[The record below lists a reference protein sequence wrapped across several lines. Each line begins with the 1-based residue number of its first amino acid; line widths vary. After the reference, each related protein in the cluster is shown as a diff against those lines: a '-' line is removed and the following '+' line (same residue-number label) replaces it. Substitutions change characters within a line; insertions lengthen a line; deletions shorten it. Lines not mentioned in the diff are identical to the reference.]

1 MRCAHFGGNR
11 DREVTVKYRALAVLA
26 FSTLL
31 PGAAAGQ
38 FTTFTPPR
46 PRVDTTRVAPTPAQQ
61 QVTADSMARA
71 TITNMKAWVDSA
83 AGDIVVNRADSAGRP
98 IAAGGPVTTGS
109 TTTGR
114 NPTPAEST
122 MTFRDGARAP
132 DTATFL
138 PLLVLIG
145 TGALGVGVVLL
156 RWRPGA

>member
-1 MRCAHFGGNR
+1 MR
-11 DREVTVKYRALAVLA
+11 YRALAVLA

-46 PRVDTTRVAPTPAQQ
+46 PRVDTTRVAPTPQQ
-61 QVTADSMARA
+61 QQASADSIARA

-83 AGDIVVNRADSAGRP
+83 AGDIVVNRGVDSTGRP
-98 IAAGGPVTTGS
+98 VAATGPVTSGS
-109 TTTGR
+109 TTGTG
-114 NPTPAEST
+114 TAAAAEST

-132 DTATFL
+132 DTATYL
-138 PLLVLIG
+138 PLFVLVG
-145 TGALGVGVVLL
+145 TGALGIGVVLL

>member
-1 MRCAHFGGNR
+1 
-11 DREVTVKYRALAVLA
+11 VKYRALAVLA

-46 PRVDTTRVAPTPAQQ
+46 PRVDTTRVAPTPEQRQA
-61 QVTADSMARA
+61 TADSIARV

-83 AGDIVVNRADSAGRP
+83 AGDIVVNRGVDSAGRP
-98 IAAGGPVTTGS
+98 VAAAGPVTSGS
-109 TTTGR
+109 AAAGR
-114 NPTPAEST
+114 NAAPAEST
-122 MTFRDGARAP
+122 MTFSDSARAP
-132 DTATFL
+132 DTATYL
-138 PLLVLIG
+138 PLLVLVG